1 MPVYITPTKDA
12 SNTPPAVRVRYFLFP
27 VSFCW
32 FLFSI
37 QLMNIVLCVCFC
49 ALCFVQKL
57 KALLPFSFICTYSF
71 TQSPTLAR
79 LWNYVLWVVWF
90 LRWPLATCHMPH
102 AARAAL
108 QKPAASIPPASL
120 SAAAAIL
127 DQCYLYVYSGFFLLR
142 PPSVASSNLRKKK
155 ILNTYLA
162 GHANINNSRFLKY
175 RSAEKFKKKSN
186 HYERTLALIFL
197 KWPLALLK
205 HTHTRASTSS

>member
-1 MPVYITPTKDA
+1 
-12 SNTPPAVRVRYFLFP
+12 
-27 VSFCW
+27 
-32 FLFSI
+32 
-37 QLMNIVLCVCFC
+37 
-49 ALCFVQKL
+49 
-57 KALLPFSFICTYSF
+57 
-71 TQSPTLAR
+71 
-79 LWNYVLWVVWF
+79 
-90 LRWPLATCHMPH
+90 MPH

-175 RSAEKFKKKSN
+175 RSAEKFAKLILC
-186 HYERTLALIFL
+186 LAWHAARVFAKAIIMKEPWRLF
-197 KWPLALLK
+197 
-205 HTHTRASTSS
+205 S